1 MEKQLI
7 RAHFPA
13 KRPCPNTWVRAA
25 VKTLV
30 QTSEEGIPNNALKR
44 KGPSTDEREEKREYR
59 EKSWKTG
66 GRSWSYQLSDGISE
80 GGGSLLVCTGLSKEQ
95 PGHFW

>member
-13 KRPCPNTWVRAA
+13 KRPRPNTWVRAA

-59 EKSWKTG
+59 EKMLKD
-66 GRSWSYQLSDGISE
+66 GRPFLK
-80 GGGSLLVCTGLSKEQ
+80 LPT
-95 PGHFW
+95 